1 MYKDVVNNLS
11 LFDIKYP
18 KTIVPNPTED
28 DYSIGFI
35 VRYFIQ
41 KVNDD
46 SGHIFEI
53 SQNEYDVYRN
63 NLHWKSA
70 ELKWRII
77 GPKNT
82 IYNVDGNVDDKG
94 VIETNKSS
102 ISRAS
107 QKLKNIGLYL
117 PNLLQFYKG

>member
-18 KTIVPNPTED
+18 KTIVPTPSED
-28 DYSIGFI
+28 DYSVGFI

-41 KVNDD
+41 KVNDEN
-46 SGHIFEI
+46 GHIFEI
-53 SQNEYDVYRN
+53 DENEYNLYRN
-63 NLHWKSA
+63 NLHWKTD
-70 ELKWRII
+70 ELKWRIT
-77 GPKNT
+77 GPKNPT
-82 IYNVDGNVDDKG
+82 YDLNGNIDDKG
-94 VIETNKSS
+94 VINANKAS

-107 QKLKNIGLYL
+107 TKLKNIGLYL

>member
-1 MYKDVVNNLS
+1 MYKDVVNNLN
-11 LFDIKYP
+11 LFNIKYP

-28 DYSIGFI
+28 DYAIGFI
-35 VRYFIQ
+35 IRYFVQ

-46 SGHIFEI
+46 NAHIFEI
-53 SQNEYDVYRN
+53 DEKEYNAYKN
-63 NLHWKSA
+63 NLHWKTA
-70 ELKWRII
+70 ELKWRIT

-82 IYNVDGNVDDKG
+82 TYNLDGNIDDKG
-94 VIETNKSS
+94 VINTNKAS
-102 ISRAS
+102 ISRTS

>member
-1 MYKDVVNNLS
+1 MYKDVVNNLN

-18 KTIVPNPTED
+18 KTIVPNPSED
-28 DYSIGFI
+28 DYSVGFI
-35 VRYFIQ
+35 IRYFIQ

-53 SQNEYDVYRN
+53 DANEYNVYQN
-63 NLHWKSA
+63 NLHWKSV
-70 ELKWRII
+70 ELRWRIT

-82 IYNVDGNVDDKG
+82 TYDVGGNIDDKG
-94 VIETNKSS
+94 VINANKSS

-107 QKLKNIGLYL
+107 TKLKNIGLYL
-117 PNLLQFYKG
+117 PNLLQFYK